1 MTFFIFFIRK
11 IANHFAS
18 FTPPTPNTQAVS
30 AVAAEDGVRFMQEM
44 MELSSQ
50 QQKEQLP
57 PRAIQIVS
65 HPFYG
70 RVVLTAGPAQF
81 GTDLSKSS
89 TGVSIQK
96 EEVQCQKRCKV
107 IKPPSLSSAVQVR
120 GFVTVAEPYSGCAE
134 ITNGEYVRGHIALLQ
149 RGQCMFAEKA
159 RHILKAGAIGGIV
172 IGERAHSVQSD
183 CSSVNTRQ
191 PNSQSASGSFDH
203 WPVFF
208 PFF

>member
-1 MTFFIFFIRK
+1 MAALNKFDFYLLSGKLQTVSL
-11 IANHFAS
+11 S
-18 FTPPTPNTQAVS
+18 FLLNACFSKHTHTHAQAVS

-96 EEVQCQKRCKV
+96 N
-107 IKPPSLSSAVQVR
+107 KPV
-120 GFVTVAEPYSGCAE
+120 
-134 ITNGEYVRGHIALLQ
+134 H
-149 RGQCMFAEKA
+149 
-159 RHILKAGAIGGIV
+159 
-172 IGERAHSVQSD
+172 
-183 CSSVNTRQ
+183 
-191 PNSQSASGSFDH
+191 
-203 WPVFF
+203 
-208 PFF
+208 